1 VNPKSLAVI
10 RQLLVLFL
18 FFGACR
24 PSERVIEVSVA
35 VDFGPAGK
43 PAVEKKINVAETST
57 VFEALRR
64 AFPVAT
70 SGR

>member
-1 VNPKSLAVI
+1 MNRRRIVVVC
-10 RQLLVLFL
+10 QLVFL
-18 FFGACR
+18 LSFTGCR

-35 VDFGPAGK
+35 IDFGPATK
-43 PAVEKKINVAETST
+43 PAVEKKVAVVEAGT

-64 AFPVAT
+64 AFPIVT